1 MKEEIILG
9 LIKTGKDVGKK
20 ALDWVKTEE
29 GKQFFCGTYTDGSTR
44 SFRDAWNDEVMSPK
58 TRKKRMK
65 EIEKR
70 RKLYEEMVLGKP
82 KKKKKHKK
90 KKKKS
95 KKGNDFPHI
104 DFTAF

>member
-1 MKEEIILG
+1 
-9 LIKTGKDVGKK
+9 
-20 ALDWVKTEE
+20 
-29 GKQFFCGTYTDGSTR
+29 
-44 SFRDAWNDEVMSPK
+44 
-58 TRKKRMK
+58 MK